1 MITPRN
7 LADSAKTH
15 IITTLCTVCAVGVD
29 IADMPIFRAPK
40 NIIIVE
46 AGIIPL
52 AAYTGHADGSAW
64 AIEKGATSIAGKTF
78 NATADSTPPDVG
90 AYASLG
96 AISNANLLEGDVV
109 TFSVTN
115 GAGAASPICVVQV
128 EYIVDEDV

>member
-15 IITTLCTVCAVGVD
+15 IITTLCIACEAGVD

-46 AGIIPL
+46 VGIIPL
-52 AAYTGHADGSAW
+52 ATYTGHTDGSAW
-64 AIEKGATSIAGKTF
+64 AIEKGATAIAGKTF
-78 NATADSTPPDVG
+78 NATAGSTPPAAG

-96 AISNANLLEGDVV
+96 AISNAKLSEGDVV

-115 GAGAASPICVVQV
+115 GAGAASPSCVVQI
-128 EYIVDEDV
+128 EYIIDENV

>member
-15 IITTLCTVCAVGVD
+15 IITALCTACSVGVD

-40 NIIIVE
+40 NITIVE
-46 AGIIPL
+46 VGIIPL
-52 AAYTGHADGSAW
+52 ATYTGHADGSVW
-64 AIEKGATSIAGKTF
+64 AIEKGSTAIAGDTY
-78 NATADSTPPDVG
+78 NATEGSTPPEVG

-96 AISNANLLEGDVV
+96 TISNADLLEGDVV

-128 EYIVDEDV
+128 EYIIDEDV